1 MLNNFINNNKKDVTY
16 TGLFSSQKNE
26 EKINNEEQ
34 FLRDL
39 KEWNKEFLNN
49 KIRKN
54 TSLLGTIKNIL
65 LGCIIFN
72 NCTIQPQLTAD
83 FIISTNHFYSFF
95 ILSVVGFLT
104 YIKANQIIYLS
115 IYLIFLSF
123 LLEIM
128 HYIIPNRN
136 FEYPDLFGNLAG
148 VILPIVVRL
157 IFKKNENFK
166 N

>member
-1 MLNNFINNNKKDVTY
+1 MINYFSKYKFIFYLCNVTLLLEY
-16 TGLFSSQKNE
+16 LYPGSLF
-26 EKINNEEQ
+26 
-34 FLRDL
+34 
-39 KEWNKEFLNN
+39 
-49 KIRKN
+49 
-54 TSLLGTIKNIL
+54 
-65 LGCIIFN
+65 GCIIFN
-72 NCTIQPQLTAD
+72 NCTIQPQLTPD

-104 YIKANQIIYLS
+104 YVKANQIIYLS

-128 HYIIPNRN
+128 HYVIPNRS

-148 VILPIVVRL
+148 VILTIFVRL